1 MQTLISIKEV
11 TDKTAKEEITLNIM
25 GSLPEWF
32 SPPESFPEKA
42 ALHREFPFFG
52 AFDGDRCVGFA
63 ALKIHN
69 EYTAE
74 VYNLGILKEY
84 HRRGGGHGLIAACEK
99 YCRKGGIKFLTVK
112 TLDGSAEYAPYE
124 GTRAFYKKEGFYPLE
139 VFPDHWDRDNPCL
152 FMAKS
157 LEAVGE

>member
-1 MQTLISIKEV
+1 MITVKEISNKEAKARETLH
-11 TDKTAKEEITLNIM
+11 IM

-52 AFDGDRCVGFA
+52 VFDGGSCIGFA

-69 EYTAE
+69 EYAAE

-84 HRRGGGHGLIAACEK
+84 HRQGGGHMLIAACTE
-99 YCRKGGIKFLTVK
+99 YCQSRRIKFLTVK
-112 TLDGSAEYAPYE
+112 TLDGSAQYAPYE
-124 GTRAFYKKEGFYPLE
+124 GTRAFYKSEGFYPLE
-139 VFPDHWDRDNPCL
+139 VFSDYWDRDNPCL
-152 FMAKS
+152 FMVKP
-157 LEAVGE
+157 LETVNGENI